1 MHPALGSKLQTGDAL
16 TVVIVVSDQRLCSGA
31 VVERG
36 PLADVPLLPE
46 TLLIVALRDQQTDR
60 RTDGRRT
67 QAASQTH
74 DGWRKG
80 VKGGR

>member
-16 TVVIVVSDQRLCSGA
+16 TVVIVVSVQSLCGRA

-60 RTDGRRT
+60 RTDGRTDTGSKSNTR
-67 QAASQTH
+67 
-74 DGWRKG
+74 
-80 VKGGR
+80 